1 MSVAHADFHGLST
14 LARRAVRGWI
24 DDAAPSMGAAL
35 AFYTMLSL
43 APLLLVAVGVAGF
56 FVGQDEAQRALID
69 QLALILGEKAAFG
82 IETLLDAAGSREE
95 GMMPALIGL
104 GTMIVGATTV
114 FAELRADL
122 DRIWRHKPAH
132 AGLAKM
138 FFARFFSFLLV
149 MAIGALL
156 MLSLVATT
164 FLAAVGAWW
173 FGKSPL
179 VIHAI
184 EFFTSFVAVTLL
196 FALIY
201 KVLPSR
207 RIAWGDVWVGAAVT
221 SVLFWVGKFFIAL
234 YISRTA
240 VDSTFGAAGA
250 LVVVILWVYY
260 SSQVFFL
267 GAEFTKEYALEYG
280 SRRHERGR
288 PLADMN
294 ADYDSLVNRARDIV
308 DGTDSA
314 MPSDNWIHPPLV
326 PPRPSRGDGNP
337 A

>member
-1 MSVAHADFHGLST
+1 MAHPDFHS
-14 LARRAVRGWI
+14 LAALAKRAARAWI

-56 FVGQDEAQRALID
+56 FVGQDEAQRALVD

-82 IETLLDAAGSREE
+82 IETLLDAAGSRDE

-104 GTMIVGATTV
+104 GTMVVGATTV

-122 DRIWRHKPAH
+122 DRIWRHKPVH
-132 AGLAKM
+132 AGVAKM
-138 FFARFFSFLLV
+138 LFARFFSFLLV

-156 MLSLVATT
+156 MLSLVAST

-179 VIHAI
+179 MVHAI
-184 EFFTSFVAVTLL
+184 EFFTSFVVVTLL

-201 KVLPSR
+201 KLLPSR

-234 YISRTA
+234 YISHAA

-260 SSQVFFL
+260 SAQVFFL

-280 SRRHERGR
+280 SRRRERGR
-288 PLADMN
+288 PLAEMN
-294 ADYDSLVNRARDIV
+294 ADYDSLVNRAKDIV
-308 DGTDSA
+308 GGTDPV
-314 MPSDNWIHPPLV
+314 MPKDNWIHPPLV
-326 PPRPSRGDGNP
+326 PPRHSRGGGNP

>member
-1 MSVAHADFHGLST
+1 MAHAEFHSLGA
-14 LARRAVRGWI
+14 LAKRAVTAWI

-43 APLLLVAVGVAGF
+43 APLLLVAVGVAGV
-56 FVGQDEAQRALID
+56 FVGHDEAQRALID

-82 IETLLDAAGSREE
+82 IEALLDAAGSREE
-95 GMMPALIGL
+95 GMMPALMGL
-104 GTMIVGATTV
+104 ATMIVGATTV

-122 DRIWRHKPAH
+122 DRIWRHKSAH

-156 MLSLVATT
+156 MLSLVAST

-179 VIHAI
+179 VVHAI
-184 EFFTSFVAVTLL
+184 EFFTSFVVVTLL

-234 YISRTA
+234 YITHAA
-240 VDSTFGAAGA
+240 VDSSFGAAGA

-267 GAEFTKEYALEYG
+267 GAEFTKEYALEHG

-288 PLADMN
+288 PLAEMN
-294 ADYDSLVNRARDIV
+294 ADYDSLVNRAKDIV
-308 DGTDSA
+308 GGSDPA
-314 MPSDNWIHPPLV
+314 MPKDNWIHPPLV
-326 PPRPSRGDGNP
+326 PPRRSRGDGNP

>member
-1 MSVAHADFHGLST
+1 MAHPDFHS
-14 LARRAVRGWI
+14 LAALVKRAGRAWI

-56 FVGQDEAQRALID
+56 FVGQDEAQWALVD

-82 IETLLDAAGSREE
+82 IEALLDAAGSREE

-122 DRIWRHKPAH
+122 DRIWRHKPVH
-132 AGLAKM
+132 AGVAKM

-149 MAIGALL
+149 TAIGALL
-156 MLSLVATT
+156 MLSLVAST

-179 VIHAI
+179 MVHAI
-184 EFFTSFVAVTLL
+184 EFFTSFVVVTLL

-201 KVLPSR
+201 KLLPSR

-234 YISRTA
+234 YISHAA

-288 PLADMN
+288 PRSRRREPYSSA
-294 ADYDSLVNRARDIV
+294 YSRVN
-308 DGTDSA
+308 SA
-314 MPSDNWIHPPLV
+314 
-326 PPRPSRGDGNP
+326 PRKKTC
-337 A
+337 AE

>member
-1 MSVAHADFHGLST
+1 MAHLDFHGMAM
-14 LARRAVRGWI
+14 LAKRAARAWV

-43 APLLLVAVGVAGF
+43 APLLLVAVGVAGV
-56 FVGQDEAQRALID
+56 FVGHDEAQRALID

-132 AGLAKM
+132 AGPAKM

-156 MLSLVATT
+156 LLSLVAST
-164 FLAAVGAWW
+164 FLSAVGAWW

-179 VIHAI
+179 VVHAI
-184 EFFTSFVAVTLL
+184 EFFTSFVVVTLL

-234 YISRTA
+234 YISHAA

-260 SSQVFFL
+260 SAQVFFL
-267 GAEFTKEYALEYG
+267 GAEFTREYALEYG

-288 PLADMN
+288 SLAQMN
-294 ADYDSLVNRARDIV
+294 ADYDSLVKRADIV
-308 DGTDSA
+308 GGTDPV
-314 MPSDNWIHPPLV
+314 MPKDNWIHPPLV
-326 PPRPSRGDGNP
+326 PPRHSRGGGNP